1 MADPVSTL
9 WRYSAFERQRGDTLP
24 FAQPMPEGRS
34 VLATTL
40 QAELDQLQRRRRADD
55 VVEVAAACVRRRE
68 SATLLLRLGE
78 LMCPVTVFP
87 ERGLYHA
94 PRSMLPVLDR
104 EDTVVEIVG
113 VEAPTVRA
121 PSRALPADA
130 DEHRHFFPLAP
141 LFWALAMRAPRP
153 FLLPEISGKAAY
165 RLASDFVPLPA
176 SALGA
181 IGPALRQLRQE
192 IAPLRA
198 IARWPG
204 MDMER
209 AMRLLNGVYLQG
221 GLMVLRTHPAARD
234 DVQQTSAA
242 TRLADWFR
250 R

>member
-1 MADPVSTL
+1 MSDPSSTQA
-9 WRYSAFERQRGDTLP
+9 RHGAAERQRGDTLP
-24 FAQPMPEGRS
+24 FAPAVAEPRS

-40 QAELDQLQRRRRADD
+40 AGELDQLQRRHRAGD
-55 VVEVAAACVRRRE
+55 VVEVAAACVRQRE
-68 SATLLLRLGE
+68 SATLLLRVGE
-78 LMCPVTVFP
+78 QLWPVTVFP

-94 PRSMLPVLDR
+94 KRSMLPVLDR
-104 EDTVVEIVG
+104 DDAGIEIEG
-113 VEAPTVRA
+113 IEGPAVR
-121 PSRALPADA
+121 PPPRALPADA
-130 DEHRHFFPLAP
+130 DEHRCFFPLAP
-141 LFWALAMRAPRP
+141 LFWVLAMRAPRP

-181 IGPALRQLRQE
+181 IGPAMRHLRQE
-192 IAPLRA
+192 IAPLRT

-234 DVQQTSAA
+234 DVQRAPAA
-242 TRLADWFR
+242 SRLAAWFR

>member
-1 MADPVSTL
+1 MHDPSSTL
-9 WRYSAFERQRGDTLP
+9 WRPDAADRQRGDTLP
-24 FAQPMPEGRS
+24 FAPPLPEERS
-34 VLATTL
+34 VLASTL
-40 QAELDQLQRRRRADD
+40 AAELDQLQRRHRAGD

-68 SATLLLRLGE
+68 NATLLLRVGE
-78 LMCPVTVFP
+78 LLWPVTVFP

-94 PRSMLPVLDR
+94 KRSMLPVLDR
-104 EDTVVEIVG
+104 AESDIEIVG
-113 VEAPTVRA
+113 VEAAVVKP

-130 DEHRHFFPLAP
+130 DEHRSFFPLAP
-141 LFWALAMRAPRP
+141 LFWTLAMRTPRP

-181 IGPALRQLRQE
+181 VGPAMRQLRQE
-192 IAPLRA
+192 IAPLRG
-198 IARWPG
+198 IARWSG
-204 MDMER
+204 MDIER

-234 DVQQTSAA
+234 DVQREPAGA
-242 TRLADWFR
+242 RLAGWFR

>member
-1 MADPVSTL
+1 MNDPSSTL

-24 FAQPMPEGRS
+24 FAPPEAEERS

-40 QAELDQLQRRRRADD
+40 AAELDQLQRRRRADD

-68 SATLLLRLGE
+68 SATLLLRVGE
-78 LMCPVTVFP
+78 LLWPVTVFP
-87 ERGLYHA
+87 DRGLYHA
-94 PRSMLPVLDR
+94 KRSMLPVLDR
-104 EDTVVEIVG
+104 DDASIEIVG
-113 VEAPTVRA
+113 VEAPAARP

-130 DEHRHFFPLAP
+130 DEHRCFFPLAP
-141 LFWALAMRAPRP
+141 LFWVLAMRTPRP

-181 IGPALRQLRQE
+181 IGPAMRQLRQE

-221 GLMVLRTHPAARD
+221 GLMVLRTHPTARD
-234 DVQQTSAA
+234 DVQRAPAVS
-242 TRLADWFR
+242 RLADWFR